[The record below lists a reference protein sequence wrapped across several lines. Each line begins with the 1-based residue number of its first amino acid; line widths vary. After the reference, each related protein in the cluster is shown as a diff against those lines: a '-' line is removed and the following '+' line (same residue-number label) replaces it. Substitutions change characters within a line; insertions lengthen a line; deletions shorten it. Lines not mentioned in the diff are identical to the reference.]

1 MWIKS
6 EDFEHAYLLGCEM
19 FNYLSVSP
27 VSISGN
33 LNFTEYNIVFQS
45 LTLVYTGCFLI
56 QLIYWLFVFPK
67 VLFYKSVR
75 SNIKRFPVSVII
87 CARNEEANL
96 RANLPSIL
104 EQDYPEYEVV
114 VVNDASADGTEDLLN
129 NLQRQYS
136 HLRSTFIREGD
147 HIREGKKL
155 ALTIGIKAAKHDRLL
170 LTDADCSPATNRWIY
185 LMQQNFT
192 GNNKIVLGYG
202 GYRRGKG
209 LVNLVSRYEAF
220 FIALQYFGTSLAGHP
235 YMGTGRNL
243 AYRRALFFENRGF
256 AAHYELASGDDD
268 LFINEV
274 ARKAN
279 TAIEIQP
286 DSFTRSDT
294 EKTWK
299 DWYYQKKRHLTTG
312 PRYRFSTKLVV
323 GLELMSRLLFYPA
336 FIFLLAFHVL
346 IPYMLGLF
354 IFRMLLT
361 SVIIKLAMCRL
372 NEKYL
377 LLPSPLLDFA
387 LPWAHLFMVFSNYV
401 ETKRARWK

>member
-1 MWIKS
+1 MY
-6 EDFEHAYLLGCEM
+6 A
-19 FNYLSVSP
+19 
-27 VSISGN
+27 
-33 LNFTEYNIVFQS
+33 
-45 LTLVYTGCFLI
+45 GCFVI

-67 VLFYKSVR
+67 VLYYKPVR

-87 CARNEEANL
+87 CARDEEANL
-96 RANLPSIL
+96 KANLPLIL

-114 VVNDASADGTEDLLN
+114 VVNDASGDGTEDLLN
-129 NLQRQYS
+129 NLQRQYT
-136 HLRSTFIREGD
+136 HLRTTFIRESD

-155 ALTIGIKAAKHDRLL
+155 ALTVGIKAAKYDRLL
-170 LTDADCSPATNRWIY
+170 LTDADCSPATKQWIY
-185 LMQQNFT
+185 FMQQNFT
-192 GNNKIVLGYG
+192 RNKKIVLGYG

-209 LVNLVSRYEAF
+209 LVNLISRYEAF
-220 FIALQYFGTSLAGHP
+220 FTALQYFGMSLTGHP

-243 AYRRALFFENRGF
+243 AYRRTLFFENRGF
-256 AAHYELASGDDD
+256 ASHYELASGDDD

-279 TAIEIQP
+279 TSIEIQP
-286 DSFTRSDT
+286 ESFTLSDT

-323 GLELMSRLLFYPA
+323 GLELMSRMIFYPA

-346 IPYMLGLF
+346 IPYVLGLF
-354 IFRMLLT
+354 LFRMLLT
-361 SVIIKLAMCRL
+361 SVIIKLGMCRL

-401 ETKRARWK
+401 ATKRARWK